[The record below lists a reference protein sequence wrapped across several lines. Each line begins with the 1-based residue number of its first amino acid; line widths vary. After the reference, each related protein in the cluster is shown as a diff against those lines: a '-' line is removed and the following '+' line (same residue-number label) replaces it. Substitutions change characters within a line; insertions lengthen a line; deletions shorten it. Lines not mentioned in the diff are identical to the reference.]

1 MRLEEYFIKFPRCKR
16 PESKKD
22 KTLGNYSFITEI
34 FYPRWGERGLDKL
47 INEYGFID
55 NEKNKRSI
63 DFVLKGSNGE
73 YAIEIDDST
82 HYQATHEKYSDD
94 QLKKNSII
102 EHFKGRYRTIPL
114 NDILKNKTRAI
125 DTLSRFFVAEPE
137 FNVNSQTFIS
147 GEPKPNKVQKITLDR
162 PNAYN
167 HWWFARGVVS
177 GVALSLGIFYAAV
190 QTAK

>member
-147 GEPKPNKVQKITLDR
+147 GEPKPNKVQKITLDK
-162 PNAYN
+162 PE
-167 HWWFARGVVS
+167 
-177 GVALSLGIFYAAV
+177 
-190 QTAK
+190 